1 MSATVPTAMS
11 GATPASQASLPARIR
26 WLCYLIRIAALLW
39 AGWILVNVVRG
50 WYAAD
55 PAKLMENLSRG
66 LGKFDLRDAD
76 LSEISRAEIAAF
88 FIGNLGLWAFDAAI
102 AYCAWRLTGSYL
114 AGRIFTVEA
123 AVWMRRIG
131 VTGLIAVLSIVA
143 WRRASL
149 FIFMIHAHVP
159 VAKMLLFDRLVTPT
173 DLMRLLFCLF
183 LIALA
188 HIFKAAA
195 ELADDHA
202 GIV

>member
-1 MSATVPTAMS
+1 MSATVPTAMP
-11 GATPASQASLPARIR
+11 GATPASQSSLPARIR

-39 AGWILVNVVRG
+39 AGWILVNVVRA
-50 WYAAD
+50 WYVAD
-55 PAKLMENLSRG
+55 PAKFMENLSRG
-66 LGKFDLRDAD
+66 LDAD
-76 LSEISRAEIAAF
+76 VSEISRAQIAAF
-88 FIGNLGLWAFDAAI
+88 FTGNLGLWAFDAAI
-102 AYCAWRLTGSYL
+102 AYCVWRLTGSYL

-143 WRRASL
+143 WRWANL
-149 FIFMIHAHVP
+149 FIFTIHAHVP
-159 VAKMLLFDRLVTPT
+159 AAKVLLFGQLVTPT

>member
-1 MSATVPTAMS
+1 MSATVPTAMPS
-11 GATPASQASLPARIR
+11 ATPASQASLPARIR

-39 AGWILVNVVRG
+39 AGWILVNVVRA

-55 PAKLMENLSRG
+55 PAKFMENLGRG
-66 LGKFDLRDAD
+66 LNALNAD

-88 FIGNLGLWAFDAAI
+88 FTGNLGLWAFDAAI
-102 AYCAWRLTGSYL
+102 AYCVWRLTGSYL

-149 FIFMIHAHVP
+149 FIFTIHAHVP
-159 VAKMLLFDRLVTPT
+159 VAKMLLFGQLLTPT

>member
-1 MSATVPTAMS
+1 MNVPTAMP
-11 GATPASQASLPARIR
+11 GATPASQASLPERIR
-26 WLCYLIRIAALLW
+26 RLCHLIRIAALLW
-39 AGWILVNVVRG
+39 VGWILVNVVRR

-55 PAKLMENLSRG
+55 PAELMDNLNRG
-66 LGKFDLRDAD
+66 LNAD
-76 LSEISRAEIAAF
+76 LSEISRAQIAAF
-88 FIGNLGLWAFDAAI
+88 FTGNLGIWAFDAAI
-102 AYCAWRLTGSYL
+102 AYCVWRLTGTYL
-114 AGRIFTVEA
+114 QGRIFTVDA
-123 AVWMRRIG
+123 AVWMRRLG

-149 FIFMIHAHVP
+149 FIFTIHRHVP
-159 VAKMLLFDRLVTPT
+159 AGTVLLSGQWVTPP